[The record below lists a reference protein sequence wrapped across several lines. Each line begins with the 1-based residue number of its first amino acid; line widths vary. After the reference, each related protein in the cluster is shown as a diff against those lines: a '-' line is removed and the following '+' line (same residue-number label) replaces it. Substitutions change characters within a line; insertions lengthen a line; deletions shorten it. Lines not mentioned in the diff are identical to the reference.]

1 MIKPILFNTRM
12 VQAILAGEKTVTRR
26 VVKLKYSN
34 THHTIK
40 TDKYGSRLIEIQNDV
55 EGETHGRNPDGTTW
69 HRIRPYIEPQPP
81 FRKND
86 ILYVR
91 ETWNFCNMDAEENEI
106 TFIYRAGEREDAT
119 ARTVKVSDEMLEKY
133 EYSMAESNPDWRPSI
148 HMPKEAARIWLRV
161 TDVRAER
168 LQDITDEQAKSEG
181 ANWKNGKNV
190 GWEEKLKRTAIDRFS
205 EIWDSTIKKTD
216 IGGYGWNANP
226 FVWVIEFERIE
237 KPVLAG

>member
-1 MIKPILFNTRM
+1 MIKPILFNTQM
-12 VQAILAGEKTVTRR
+12 VQAILTGEKTVTRR

-133 EYSMAESNPDWRPSI
+133 EYSMTESNPDWRPSI

-161 TDVRAER
+161 TDVKVER
-168 LQDITDEQAKSEG
+168 LNDMTIEDCEKEGILCGNNGDIFAYIKG
-181 ANWKNGKNV
+181 
-190 GWEEKLKRTAIDRFS
+190 
-205 EIWDSTIKKTD
+205 WDSALKKSD
-216 IGGYGWNANP
+216 REKYGWAANP
-226 FVWVIEFERIE
+226 LVWVIEFERIE